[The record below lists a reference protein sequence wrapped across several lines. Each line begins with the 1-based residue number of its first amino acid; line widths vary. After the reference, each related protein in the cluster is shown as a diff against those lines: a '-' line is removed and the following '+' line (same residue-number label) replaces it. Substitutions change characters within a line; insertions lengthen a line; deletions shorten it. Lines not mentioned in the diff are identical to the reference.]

1 MIKGQINLMA
11 LTNAFT
17 ETRKNSA
24 GADVEC
30 ITIPLAVNHLEKDQ
44 YGVKLRIIGWDRPN
58 LKGNATHIVNQ
69 DVPKEVGEA
78 LKAAG
83 EYPPTLGNF
92 WDNGGA
98 AAPAQ
103 GKTDPATMPLPAADK
118 GGLPF

>member
-1 MIKGQINLMA
+1 MA

-44 YGVKLRIIGWDRPN
+44 YGVKLKIIGWDRAN

-98 AAPAQ
+98 ATPAQ

>member
-1 MIKGQINLMA
+1 MA

-44 YGVKLRIIGWDRPN
+44 YGVKLKIIGWDRQN
-58 LKGNATHIVNQ
+58 LKGNATHIVSQ
-69 DVPKEVGEA
+69 DVSKEVGEA

-83 EYPPTLGNF
+83 KYPPTLGNF

-98 AAPAQ
+98 SATPAQ
-103 GKTDPATMPLPAADK
+103 GKTYPPTMPLLTACENT
-118 GGLPF
+118 PF